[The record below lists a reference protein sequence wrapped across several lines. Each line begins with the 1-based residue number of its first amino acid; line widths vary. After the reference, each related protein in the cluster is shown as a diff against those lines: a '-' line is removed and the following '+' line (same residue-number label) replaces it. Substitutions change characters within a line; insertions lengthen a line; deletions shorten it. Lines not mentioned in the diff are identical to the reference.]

1 MLFTPEYAF
10 LSHFAELHKMKN
22 ADTVNF
28 ILQLLIWIVFFYEP
42 TYEFWAHWIRL
53 FLTYNQ
59 IIAVMAVTWVLEL
72 GYLFFH
78 LD

>member
-28 ILQLLIWIVFFYEP
+28 ILPYLRFILNILFNLSVYFTTFKPFLISQIPLSAYG
-42 TYEFWAHWIRL
+42 IRNL
-53 FLTYNQ
+53 YVILT
-59 IIAVMAVTWVLEL
+59 L
-72 GYLFFH
+72 
-78 LD
+78 